1 MAKDYYKSLGI
12 ARNATKDEIKKA
24 YRELAHK
31 YHPDKGGSGEQFK
44 EINEAYTVLS
54 NDEKRAQYDQ
64 FGQVFEGGGGGQ
76 QHGGFQW
83 PGGFRMDFGAE
94 GAPGGAGDFDFSDVF
109 EDLFTGAGG
118 SSSRTRSRERK
129 GKDIRIDIEISF
141 EESILGVKKEI
152 EFYKLARCN
161 KCGGTGG
168 EKGSKMNSCA
178 TCQGK
183 GNIQKTQRTFLGS
196 FTQVSTCPECVGVG
210 KRPEVLCMQC
220 RGKGIEQ
227 RNETFEVLIPKG
239 IREGE
244 ILKMSGKG
252 EASLSAGTPGDLYIH
267 PHVSAHKIFHR
278 QGDDIVMQ
286 LPIKLSQAIPGTS
299 IDIAAIDGAIKLKI
313 PEGTQ
318 PGDILSVRG
327 KGAYTT
333 SGYGRGNL
341 LIEIKVEL
349 PKKASR
355 KIKEIAEQ
363 LSKEGY

>member
-31 YHPDKGGSGEQFK
+31 YHPDKGGNAEQFK
-44 EINEAYTVLS
+44 EINEAYSVLS

-64 FGQVFEGGGGGQ
+64 FGQTFEGGSPQGGS
-76 QHGGFQW
+76 QW

-94 GAPGGAGDFDFSDVF
+94 GAGGDFDFSEVF
-109 EDLFTGAGG
+109 EDLFGG
-118 SSSRTRSRERK
+118 GQNRTRSRERK
-129 GKDIRIDIEISF
+129 GKDIRIDIEIPF
-141 EESILGVKKEI
+141 EEAILGVKKEV
-152 EFYKLARCN
+152 ELFKLVRCTR
-161 KCGGTGG
+161 CSGSGA
-168 EKGSKMNSCA
+168 EKGSKMNPCA
-178 TCQGK
+178 TCGGK

-196 FTQVSTCPECVGVG
+196 FTQVSTCPECMGSG
-210 KRPEVLCMQC
+210 KRPEVSCAQC

-227 RNETFEVLIPKG
+227 RNEKIELLIPKG
-239 IREGE
+239 IRDAEL
-244 ILKMSGKG
+244 LKMTGSG
-252 EASLSAGTPGDLYIH
+252 EMSTAAGTPGDLYIH
-267 PHVSAHKIFHR
+267 IHVAPHKIFRR

-286 LPIKLSQAIPGTS
+286 LPIKLSQAIVGGS
-299 IDIAAIDGAIKLKI
+299 INITTIDGMIKLKI

-318 PGDILSVRG
+318 SGDILSVRG
-327 KGAYTT
+327 KGAYAS

-355 KIKEIAEQ
+355 KMKEIADN
-363 LSKEGY
+363 LAKEGF

>member
-1 MAKDYYKSLGI
+1 MAKDYYKLLGV
-12 ARNATKDEIKKA
+12 ARNATKDEVKKA

-31 YHPDKGGSGEQFK
+31 YHPDKGGDADRFK

-64 FGQVFEGGGGGQ
+64 FGRVFEGGGGQ
-76 QHGGFQW
+76 QGGFQW
-83 PGGFRMDFGAE
+83 PGGFRMDFGE
-94 GAPGGAGDFDFSDVF
+94 GTTGGGGEFDFSDVF
-109 EDLFTGAGG
+109 EDFFGASAGG
-118 SSSRTRSRERK
+118 GRTRSRERR

-141 EESILGVKKEI
+141 EESILGIKKEI
-152 EFYKLARCN
+152 DLYKLARCAQ
-161 KCGGTGG
+161 CGGSGG

-196 FTQVSTCPECVGVG
+196 FTQVSTCPECSGVG
-210 KRPEVLCMQC
+210 KRPEVLCTQC

-239 IREGE
+239 IRDGE
-244 ILKMSGKG
+244 MLKMSGKG
-252 EASLSAGTPGDLYIH
+252 EASMVAGTPGDLYINI
-267 PHVSAHKIFHR
+267 HVRSHGVFRR

-286 LPIKLSQAIPGTS
+286 LPVKPSQAMAGGS

-318 PGDILSVRG
+318 PGDILSIRG
-327 KGAYTT
+327 KGAYVS

-349 PKKASR
+349 PKKVSR
-355 KIKEIAEQ
+355 KIKEIAEL
-363 LSKEGY
+363 LSREGY

>member
-1 MAKDYYKSLGI
+1 MSKDYYKSLGV

-31 YHPDKGGSGEQFK
+31 YHPDKGGNADQFK
-44 EINEAYTVLS
+44 EINEAYSVLS

-64 FGQVFEGGGGGQ
+64 FGQVFEGGGSQ
-76 QHGGFQW
+76 QQGGFQW

-94 GAPGGAGDFDFSDVF
+94 GSGASGDFDFSDVF
-109 EDLFTGAGG
+109 EDLFGGAGG
-118 SSSRTRSRERK
+118 SGSRTRTRERK
-129 GKDIRIDIEISF
+129 GKDIRIDVEIRF
-141 EESILGVKKEI
+141 EESILGVKKDI
-152 EFYKLARCN
+152 ELYKLARCSI
-161 KCGGTGG
+161 CAGSGG
-168 EKGSKMNSCA
+168 EKGSKMDACK
-178 TCQGK
+178 TCEGK

-196 FTQVSTCPECVGVG
+196 FTQVSTCPECLGVG
-210 KRPEVLCMQC
+210 KRPDKLCPQC
-220 RGKGIEQ
+220 GGKGIEQ
-227 RNETFEVLIPKG
+227 RNETFDVLIPKG
-239 IREGE
+239 IRDGE
-244 ILKMSGKG
+244 ILKMSGRG
-252 EASLSAGTPGDLYIH
+252 EASMAAGTPGDLYIH
-267 PHVSAHKIFHR
+267 IHVSPHKIFHR
-278 QGDDIVMQ
+278 QGDDIVMH
-286 LPIKLSQAIPGTS
+286 LAIRASQAITGSS

-327 KGAYTT
+327 KGAYIT

>member
-1 MAKDYYKSLGI
+1 MTKDYYKSLGI

-31 YHPDKGGSGEQFK
+31 YHPDKGGDGERFK

-64 FGQVFEGGGGGQ
+64 FGQVFEGGGGAQ
-76 QHGGFQW
+76 QQSGFQW
-83 PGGFRMDFGAE
+83 PGGFRMDFGAD
-94 GAPGGAGDFDFSDVF
+94 GATGGAGDFDFSDVF
-109 EDLFTGAGG
+109 EDLFTGGAGG
-118 SSSRTRSRERK
+118 GRTRTRERK

-152 EFYKLARCN
+152 ELYKLARCN

-168 EKGSKMNSCA
+168 EKGSKMNACA
-178 TCQGK
+178 SCQGK

-196 FTQVSTCPECVGVG
+196 FTQVSTCPECLGVG
-210 KRPEVLCMQC
+210 KRPEVLCTQC
-220 RGKGIEQ
+220 HGKGIEQ

-239 IREGE
+239 IRDGE

-252 EASLSAGTPGDLYIH
+252 EASMSAGTPGDLYIH
-267 PHVSAHKIFHR
+267 PHVSSHKIFRR

-286 LPIKLSQAIPGTS
+286 LPIKPSQAMTGTS
-299 IDIAAIDGAIKLKI
+299 IDIGAIDGAIKLKI

-363 LSKEGY
+363 LIKEGY

>member
-1 MAKDYYKSLGI
+1 MTKDYYKLLGV
-12 ARNATKDEIKKA
+12 ARNATKDEVKKA

-31 YHPDKGGSGEQFK
+31 YHPDKGGDAERFK

-64 FGQVFEGGGGGQ
+64 FGRVSEGGGGGQ
-76 QHGGFQW
+76 QGGFQW
-83 PGGFRMDFGAE
+83 PGGFRMDFGTE
-94 GAPGGAGDFDFSDVF
+94 GAGGSAGDFDFSDVF
-109 EDLFTGAGG
+109 EDLFTGGG
-118 SSSRTRSRERK
+118 GGGRTRTRERK

-152 EFYKLARCN
+152 ELYKLARCN

-168 EKGSKMNSCA
+168 EKGSKMNPCN
-178 TCQGK
+178 TCEGK

-196 FTQVSTCPECVGVG
+196 FTQVSTCPECLGVG
-210 KRPEVLCMQC
+210 KRPEVLCAQC

-244 ILKMSGKG
+244 ILKMTGKG
-252 EASLSAGTPGDLYIH
+252 EASMSAGTPGDLYIH
-267 PHVSAHKIFHR
+267 PHVSSHKIFRR

-286 LPIKLSQAIPGTS
+286 LPIKPSQAMTGVS
-299 IDIAAIDGAIKLKI
+299 IDITAIDGVIKLKI

-349 PKKASR
+349 PKKVSR
-355 KIKEIAEQ
+355 KIKEIAEL
-363 LSKEGY
+363 LSREGY